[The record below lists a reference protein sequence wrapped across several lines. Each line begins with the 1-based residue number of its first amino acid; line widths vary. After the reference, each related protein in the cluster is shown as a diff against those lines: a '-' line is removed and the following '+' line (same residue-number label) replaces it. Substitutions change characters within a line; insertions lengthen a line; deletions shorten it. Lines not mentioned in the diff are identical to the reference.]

1 MLVVGSLPCSER
13 FSSGYSSF
21 PLKTNIP
28 NSNSTKNQVDEE
40 LLCGCPTSKSL
51 FIYFEYFSLRTIRL
65 GHFLGISFALYNSCY
80 MATLILEVAEYKI
93 EDEYEFAN

>member
-1 MLVVGSLPCSER
+1 MCYLQILI
-13 FSSGYSSF
+13 Y
-21 PLKTNIP
+21 
-28 NSNSTKNQVDEE
+28 
-40 LLCGCPTSKSL
+40 L
-51 FIYFEYFSLRTIRL
+51 FWIFQFENYIRL